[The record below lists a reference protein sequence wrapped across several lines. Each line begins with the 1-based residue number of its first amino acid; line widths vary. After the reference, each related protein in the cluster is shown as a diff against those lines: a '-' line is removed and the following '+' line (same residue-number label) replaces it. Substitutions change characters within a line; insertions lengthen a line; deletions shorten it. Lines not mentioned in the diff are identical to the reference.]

1 MDFLKFHPRFSGNRD
16 SGANLKKV
24 LALVLAFACAFT
36 MFAGAAFTDS
46 ADIKVD
52 TEVVDT
58 LVSLGVVNGYDDGS
72 FKPNGTVTRAE
83 MAKMIYVLRTGN
95 SDASAYNDDK
105 TSFTDIGS
113 HWARGYIKYCQ
124 SLGII
129 AGKSNTKFVPNE
141 KVSAQ
146 EAAKML
152 LVTLGYNAQKAG
164 LVGTGWASKTNALAD
179 ENGLLEDVNTS
190 FTSACPRQYAAQLIY
205 NAIDAYTVVLRDGEY
220 TNMKLVTGI
229 GGNDYN
235 PTIGEKYMGLN
246 TQKGILVA
254 SGKTGIN
261 AQKTSKEDSLAVN
274 VADSHGHYDY
284 TVDKTFTKVKG
295 DYTALLGQ
303 EVKVMYK
310 DTDDVYGVFATDKNN
325 TVVTTLGDIDLTD
338 SNKKLKVDGEKYDLK
353 GSYTT
358 VTSNDTRVSENNT
371 AFASVQSKITG
382 NAASTVTLIDN
393 DDDDKLDVIVVT
405 KPVAVAKVT
414 FVGSDSVTISGQ
426 GSYDFDDENIYEGI
440 KKNDFAVVYSAATT
454 KDGKVNIV
462 KADIVSGKV
471 TGVRGSDVQVG
482 GNWYT
487 KADAMTG
494 DNVELDS
501 TYDFAIMGG
510 YLYNANK
517 TKTGSSDDVIYVAE
531 IVPKT
536 GLGADKKADAKIYK
550 ADGTTAN
557 VVVSKID
564 GADAVTSGAVT
575 TGATNVEG
583 KLYTYELDDDEYEL
597 KTVSASNIVSY
608 DLFASDS
615 TDVYDAG
622 KFAGTYKF
630 ADDAIVFVGNSSD
643 KDATVK
649 TGKQVKAWGDDSSD
663 KFGAK
668 GMALV
673 SKENGVN
680 YVKVACIVDAT
691 DAPTS
696 SDVKYGYVT
705 EKSYTTKIG
714 SDNYV
719 VYKFWNG
726 SENVTGYE
734 KSSSIV
740 ASKGE
745 FISYKVDKDTFED
758 GAKIKSVT
766 AITNKSAITEYDN
779 DKYIQISGVA
789 SSVDTVDKDDTTVI
803 YVDTKNV
810 KGANGSIV
818 VAEEKA
824 DGAYAKNVVYSFT
837 RGKDYF
843 DVLFVDVNNQLYKA
857 DSDDKEADVAA
868 PVYTATSSVL
878 VNNVDGTNN
887 VTITP
892 NKNTGIKKGDVI
904 TLTATPAATLSA
916 TKDVVINITITPADG
931 SEVITRTVTLKKDA
945 ATTDTA
951 TATFTMPAANVTIT
965 AAVAA

>member
-1 MDFLKFHPRFSGNRD
+1 
-16 SGANLKKV
+16 
-24 LALVLAFACAFT
+24 

-129 AGKSNTKFVPNE
+129 AGKSATKFCPND
-141 KVSAQ
+141 KVTAQ

-152 LVTLGYNAQKAG
+152 LVTLGYDATKAG
-164 LVGTGWASKTNALAD
+164 LTGANWASKTNALAD

-220 TNMKLVTGI
+220 TNMKLVTGM
-229 GGNDYN
+229 GNDYN
-235 PTIGEKYMGLN
+235 PTIGEKYMGLK
-246 TQKGILVA
+246 TQKGILTA

-261 AQKTSKEDSLAVN
+261 NNKTSKEDSLGVDTDN
-274 VADSHGHYDY
+274 DYD
-284 TVDKTFTKVKG
+284 VDKTFTKVKG

-353 GSYTT
+353 GTY
-358 VTSNDTRVSENNT
+358 TSNTVGTDTVVSENNT
-371 AFASVQSKITG
+371 AFASVRSKITG

-440 KKNDFAVVYSAATT
+440 KKNDFAVVYSDATT

-550 ADGTTAN
+550 ADGTTTN
-557 VVVSKID
+557 VVVSKIN

-575 TGATNVEG
+575 TGAANVEG
-583 KLYTYELDDDEYEL
+583 KLYTYEMDDSDYEL

-608 DLFASDS
+608 DLYAENTDGDTYTAAKFVTTGDAAS
-615 TDVYDAG
+615 
-622 KFAGTYKF
+622 YKF
-630 ADDAIVFVGNSSD
+630 ADDAVVFVGNSAD

-680 YVKVACIVDAT
+680 YVKVACIVAST
-691 DAPTS
+691 DSPAS

-766 AITNKSAITEYDN
+766 PITNKSAITEYDN

-843 DVLFVDVNNQLYKA
+843 DVLFVDVNNQLYQA

-868 PVYTATSSVL
+868 PIYTATASVP
-878 VNNVDGTNN
+878 VNNVDGAHN

-892 NKNTGIKKGDVI
+892 NKSTGIKKGDVI
-904 TLTATPAATLSA
+904 TLTATPSATLSA

-945 ATTDTA
+945 TTTNTA
-951 TATFTMPAANVTIT
+951 TVSFTMPAANVTIT

>member
-1 MDFLKFHPRFSGNRD
+1 
-16 SGANLKKV
+16 
-24 LALVLAFACAFT
+24 

-52 TEVVDT
+52 ADVVDT

-129 AGKSNTKFVPNE
+129 AGKSATKFCPND
-141 KVSAQ
+141 KVTAQ

-152 LVTLGYNAQKAG
+152 LVTLGYDATKAG
-164 LVGTGWASKTNALAD
+164 LTGANWASKTNALAD

-205 NAIDAYTVVLRDGEY
+205 NAIDTPTVVLRDGEY
-220 TNMKLVTGI
+220 TNMKLVTGM
-229 GGNDYN
+229 GNDYN
-235 PTIGEKYMGLN
+235 PTIGAKYMGLK
-246 TQKGILVA
+246 TQKGILTA

-261 AQKTSKEDSLAVN
+261 NNKTSKEDSLGVDTDN
-274 VADSHGHYDY
+274 DYD
-284 TVDKTFTKVKG
+284 VDKTFTKVKG

-338 SNKKLKVDGEKYDLK
+338 SNKKLKVNGEKYDLK

-358 VTSNDTRVSENNT
+358 ATTADTLVSENNT

-405 KPVAVAKVT
+405 KPQAVAKVT

-482 GNWYT
+482 GTWYT

-531 IVPKT
+531 IEAKT
-536 GLGADKKADAKIYK
+536 GLGKANKADAKIYK

-557 VVVSKID
+557 VVVSKIN
-564 GADAVTSGAVT
+564 GADA
-575 TGATNVEG
+575 TGAALNNVEG
-583 KLYTYELDDDEYEL
+583 KLYTYEMDGSDYEL

-608 DLFASDS
+608 DLFASDN

-663 KFGAK
+663 KFGST
-668 GMALV
+668 GMALI

-680 YVKVACIVDAT
+680 YVKVACIVDDT

-726 SENVTGYE
+726 SETVTGYE

-745 FISYKVDKDTFED
+745 FISYKVDEDTFEN
-758 GAKIKSVT
+758 GVKVENVT

-779 DKYIQISGVA
+779 DKYIKLADSA
-789 SSVDTVDKDDTTVI
+789 AASVDKVDKDDTTVI

-818 VAEEKA
+818 VADEKA
-824 DGAYAKNVVYSFT
+824 DGSYAKNVVYSFT
-837 RGKDYF
+837 AGKKYF

-868 PVYTATSSVL
+868 PTYTATSSVT
-878 VNNVDGTNN
+878 VNNVDSASHN
-887 VTITP
+887 VTIAAS
-892 NKNTGIKKGDVI
+892 KSTGIKKGDVI
-904 TLTATPAATLSA
+904 TLTATPSATLSA

-945 ATTDTA
+945 TTADTA
-951 TATFTMPAANVTIT
+951 TVSFTMPAANVTIT